1 MLKPSYTQIM
11 SKLNEDKE
19 AQKVT
24 SRYSIIIAAARRA
37 RELVDMNDE
46 EALGGKKPITVA
58 IDELYT
64 GKMKIREPKPQEQQ

>member
-1 MLKPSYTQIM
+1 MLKPSYAQIM
-11 SKLNEDKE
+11 TKLNEDPE

-37 RELVDMNDE
+37 RELVDKNEIEIM
-46 EALGGKKPITVA
+46 AGRKPITVA

-64 GKMKIREPKPQEQQ
+64 GKMKIREQKLGNK

>member
-1 MLKPSYTQIM
+1 MLKPSYSQIM
-11 SKLNEDKE
+11 TKLNEDPE

-37 RELVDMNDE
+37 RELVDKNEIEIM
-46 EALGGKKPITVA
+46 AGRKPITVA

-64 GKMKIREPKPQEQQ
+64 GKMKIREQKLGNK